1 MVADSGQNITRNKRY
16 FRSEPVPS
24 CGAAYLLTYLVTYL
38 LTSWS
43 IVFLEKLTG
52 SASSQEIHRILWNPK
67 VPHRTQKCPSPLP
80 ILSQLH
86 PVHTTPSH
94 FLKIHINIIV
104 PSTSGSLQWSLSLRF
119 PHQNP
124 LHISPL
130 PHTRH
135 MSRPSHSFRFYQP
148 HNIGLGI
155 QITKLFIM

>member
-94 FLKIHINIIV
+94 FLKINLNIIL
-104 PSTSGSLQWSLSLRF
+104 PSTSGSHQWSLSLRF

-124 LHISPL
+124 VHASPL
-130 PHTRH
+130 PPYTPHA
-135 MSRPSHSFRFYQP
+135 PPISFFSILPPAQYWVRSTD
-148 HNIGLGI
+148 H
-155 QITKLFIM
+155 